1 MKCPLLWRG
10 FEVEVPAGARHG
22 FLPGVRRGAG
32 HENTGSDFASAG
44 EEDYLVPG
52 GRDHRHQRPA
62 DAATI
67 FRDIVDAYKKNDVI
81 ESFLTDTSQPEI
93 DIEVKNV
100 ALEGMEGTCRTRPAW
115 TSILF
120 FCSALTSLIIQLP
133 LGVPTQK

>member
-44 EEDYLVPG
+44 EKDYLVAG

-62 DAATI
+62 DASLVPALPRIWLRRAVRPPPRATEPQT
-67 FRDIVDAYKKNDVI
+67 RGRGDGRADARTVSRPLLRSKRAA
-81 ESFLTDTSQPEI
+81 LLR
-93 DIEVKNV
+93 EV
-100 ALEGMEGTCRTRPAW
+100 ARG
-115 TSILF
+115 
-120 FCSALTSLIIQLP
+120 
-133 LGVPTQK
+133 